1 MRAIMIAPAARRS
14 LAVPHSLRVP
24 WIVALLAALACA
36 PAAAQDRRNWFGDPF
51 AQATSG
57 LSGCPAPE
65 GPLTTEDEMRREGH
79 ARIERG
85 TTCWLQ
91 KKCDEPNA
99 YKSDPQINAAVVAA
113 IAGDA
118 RFAGTS
124 VWVTTQRKFVFLQGC
139 VRTRAQ
145 IGQLV
150 ELVRR
155 VPRVEYV
162 GDELLVGTRGKPPY
176 RTVDGR

>member
-1 MRAIMIAPAARRS
+1 MCLAAW
-14 LAVPHSLRVP
+14 HSLGVP
-24 WIVALLAALACA
+24 CIVALLAALACA
-36 PAAAQDRRNWFGDPF
+36 PAAAQQRRNWFGDPF

-57 LSGCPAPE
+57 LPGCPVPE

-91 KKCDEPNA
+91 NKCDEPNA
-99 YKSDPQINAAVVAA
+99 YKRDPQINAAVVAA

-124 VWVTTQRKFVFLQGC
+124 LWVTTQRKYVFLQGC
-139 VRTRAQ
+139 VRSRAQ

-150 ELVRR
+150 ELARR

-176 RTVDGR
+176 RTTERR

>member
-1 MRAIMIAPAARRS
+1 M
-14 LAVPHSLRVP
+14 PHSLRVQC
-24 WIVALLAALACA
+24 IVALLAALACA
-36 PAAAQDRRNWFGDPF
+36 PAAAQERRNWFGDPF

-57 LSGCPAPE
+57 LPGCPVPE

-91 KKCDEPNA
+91 KKCEEPNA
-99 YKSDPQINAAVVAA
+99 YKRDPQINAAVVAA

-124 VWVTTQRKFVFLQGC
+124 LWVTTQRKFVFLQGC

-176 RTVDGR
+176 RVAGRWSGFSAAAAR